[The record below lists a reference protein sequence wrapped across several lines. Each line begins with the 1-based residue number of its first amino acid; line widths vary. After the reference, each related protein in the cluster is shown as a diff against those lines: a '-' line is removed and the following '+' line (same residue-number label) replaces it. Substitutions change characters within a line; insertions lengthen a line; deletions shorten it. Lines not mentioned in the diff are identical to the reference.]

1 MSYDIAVASLVGGI
15 TGIISLLIL
24 DRNWY
29 RRETFKVDRDF
40 DKKSNDIK
48 LKKMAR
54 DLGLDK
60 KAILSNTPP
69 ISSFSGG
76 GLETLRSLAP
86 LLQKL
91 APEQI
96 QDLIEGVTGVGT
108 ADSGEGSLGGLDGID
123 GLIDF
128 ATKNPEIV
136 KGFLGG
142 LKGGT
147 QAQNELPSQV

>member
-1 MSYDIAVASLVGGI
+1 MSYDIAMASLVGGL

-29 RRETFKVDRDF
+29 RRENFKVGRDLT
-40 DKKSNDIK
+40 KSKNQLEIQ
-48 LKKMAR
+48 KMRR

-60 KAILSNTPP
+60 KSNPIAPLASPP
-69 ISSFSGG
+69 TGG
-76 GLETLRSLAP
+76 IDMLRSLAP
-86 LLQKL
+86 LLQSL

-96 QDLIEGVTGVGT
+96 QDLIEGVTGVAT
-108 ADSGEGSLGGLDGID
+108 PEGSEGGIGGLDGID

-136 KGFLGG
+136 KSFLGG
-142 LKGGT
+142 VKGGS
-147 QAQNELPSQV
+147 QKEGELPSQV